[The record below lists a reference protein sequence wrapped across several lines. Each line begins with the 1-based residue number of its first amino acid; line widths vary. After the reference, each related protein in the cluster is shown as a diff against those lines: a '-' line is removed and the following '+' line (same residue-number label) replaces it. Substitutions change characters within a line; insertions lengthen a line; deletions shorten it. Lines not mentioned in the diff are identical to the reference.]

1 MNCDKCKDLITPL
14 IHGLLKP
21 DAKQS
26 VVEHIKGCP
35 GCLAE
40 FKQTKALHDRLT
52 GNGHALARKNLEP
65 AVWERITREKAAQ
78 LEAGGEGVS
87 PLNRGQACPERSEW
101 DAHHTT
107 EAARQA
113 TKSLI
118 VRRNLMRS
126 PLSKL
131 AAAAVIVI
139 AGIMGIVMW
148 TGTGS
153 GIVLADVLMQVQQ
166 ATAYMYQMTGTIT
179 GKVPTGQDLN
189 QNMQTT
195 VLVSQDYGMKMTM
208 SMPDPNGGTI
218 QSSEIYMLPQ
228 EKVMISLMPATKQYR
243 RMELDDS
250 MVETTRR
257 QNYDPGAMLQQV
269 LNSKYESL
277 GRSRIDG
284 VDVEGFRTTDPNFL
298 AGMGAGVDV
307 RIWVDVKTQ
316 YPVRLD
322 MDMRM
327 MEMEIHAV
335 IHEFQWDYPVDA
347 ATFTPVIPADYTAL
361 PGMKMPAMDEHS
373 AIAGLKL
380 CAELTGQYPEK
391 LDFMTAAS
399 MMSK

>member
-1 MNCDKCKDLITPL
+1 
-14 IHGLLKP
+14 
-21 DAKQS
+21 
-26 VVEHIKGCP
+26 
-35 GCLAE
+35 
-40 FKQTKALHDRLT
+40 
-52 GNGHALARKNLEP
+52 
-65 AVWERITREKAAQ
+65 
-78 LEAGGEGVS
+78 
-87 PLNRGQACPERSEW
+87 
-101 DAHHTT
+101 
-107 EAARQA
+107 
-113 TKSLI
+113 
-118 VRRNLMRS
+118 MRS
-126 PLSKL
+126 PLSRL

-179 GKVPTGQDLN
+179 GKGPAGQDLN
-189 QNMQTT
+189 QNVQTT
-195 VLVSQDYGMKMTM
+195 ILVSQDYGMKMTM
-208 SMPDPNGGTI
+208 SMPDPNGGTA
-218 QSSEIYMLPQ
+218 QSAETYMLPQ

-250 MVETTRR
+250 MLETTRR
-257 QNYDPGAMLQQV
+257 QNYDPADMLKQI

-298 AGMGAGVDV
+298 AGMMGAGVDV

-399 MMSK
+399 MMSKIEGTSAHKEMPDEYKDLSKEEAAAKMKERIGGHVQQMTDQLMLIQSTVLFYLQLAQEKKDPAYYGDRVTPEFPDAVLMRWRGDDGDYVIIFGNLTTGKATAEQLKELEADMATVDR